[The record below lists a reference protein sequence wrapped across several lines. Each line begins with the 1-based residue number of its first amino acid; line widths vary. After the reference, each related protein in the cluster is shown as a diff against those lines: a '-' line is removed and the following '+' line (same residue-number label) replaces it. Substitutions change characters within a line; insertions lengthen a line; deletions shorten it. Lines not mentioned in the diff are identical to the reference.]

1 MKQEFFNVNGVAHD
15 KNGQR
20 HVITVV
26 GMLETWR
33 ERIVVDENVK
43 YLTVNGKEK
52 EGILLKSEKLM
63 KKKLTMSFSVCHPL
77 DEFKERVGI
86 GIAKRRIKE
95 GRTLGSV
102 ESTCLTMLHE
112 NSIKALLKAELQTL
126 IDEMEGKES

>member
-1 MKQEFFNVNGVAHD
+1 MKQEFFDVNGVAHD
-15 KNGQR
+15 KNGKR

-52 EGILLKSEKLM
+52 EGILLKSEKLL

-77 DEFKERVGI
+77 DEFKESVGI